1 MKAKI
6 FLFYMILCFTW
17 QVKAQTGN
25 NNTIVNDNSTWAVL
39 IYGLGAYNI
48 PCCVKTQYVYFDGD
62 SIIGINSYKK
72 VFSCDDSL
80 HKNIKYEGLI
90 REEEKK
96 TYFIPAN
103 SDTEYLLYDF
113 SLEEGMNFEY
123 GYFWTRDPSVT
134 LYVNSVDSIEING
147 SMRKRIEL
155 SLYGR
160 VIDVWVEEIGSL
172 SGVLY
177 PCYSAFLSGGVK
189 ELLCYYQDNE
199 FIYKIVTYD
208 GCYYDKVED
217 IISVQTIVIDN
228 NNINVYPNPVDDILT
243 VFSSNNTILLIEIFD
258 VSGKKN
264 YSQTYKDVINMSSFS
279 TGLYVLKVY
288 DINGKVSSFKIIKE

>member
-1 MKAKI
+1 
-6 FLFYMILCFTW
+6 MILCFTW

-199 FIYKIVTYD
+199 LVYKNPDYSK
-208 GCYYDKVED
+208 CYYDDPNEFLSVE
-217 IISVQTIVIDN
+217 TITN
-228 NNINVYPNPVDDILT
+228 SSNIAIYPNPTGDFFIISDPKQT
-243 VFSSNNTILLIEIFD
+243 VSRVEIFD
-258 VSGKKN
+258 VFGKMIYEKN
-264 YSQTYKDVINMSSFS
+264 VNQNLLQINMSSYS
-279 TGLYVLKVY
+279 QGIYL
-288 DINGKVSSFKIIKE
+288 IRIVSNKSEYKHKIIKR